1 MQSRDRQ
8 SRPVSLL
15 QQLRCLDLQ
24 SVSQGF
30 EGVHGGRIL
39 LALDH
44 ADVVA
49 VEPGEIGELLLGEP
63 AFPPQAFKIPS
74 QGPPE
79 SHELQRSP
87 SLSEPP
93 PSILG
98 FCSLLIA
105 RFVVASPESAGGW
118 QIGLDEGA
126 DAYVATLRSPDVHE
140 PHLVVRL
147 PRRTIDDAVFAAAAV
162 TLEVTPEG
170 RVAAYTESSG
180 ARTLI
185 AAALHTLIAQAVAP
199 ASLSAEEASGVVD
212 RLEAELVR
220 ALDAVRQARHS

>member
-1 MQSRDRQ
+1 MQPRDVPR
-8 SRPVSLL
+8 SLASLL

-24 SVSQGF
+24 SVSQRF
-30 EGVHGGRIL
+30 EGVHGRRIL

-44 ADVVA
+44 ADVVT
-49 VEPGEIGELLLGEP
+49 VEPGEVGELFLRKP
-63 AFPPQAFKIPS
+63 AFPPQAFKISS

-98 FCSLLIA
+98 FCSLPTA
-105 RFVVASPESAGGW
+105 RIVVASPAPTAVW
-118 QIGLDEGA
+118 QIGLDECT
-126 DAYVATLRSPDVHE
+126 DTYLATLRSPDVHE

-147 PRRTIDDAVFAAAAV
+147 PRRTIDDAVFAAAAI

-170 RVAAYTESSG
+170 RVAAYAESGG

-185 AAALHTLIAQAVAP
+185 AATLYTLIAQAVAP
-199 ASLSAEEASGVVD
+199 ASLSAEEVSAVVD

-220 ALDAVRQARHS
+220 ALEAVRQARRS